1 MVNKPM
7 KKACG
12 LYTIDIIVTK
22 KDGLWRANVW
32 IGPILEIPKA
42 LRDMGDL
49 EGHKSRRE
57 AEDAGVR
64 WGKERIDVYT
74 KKSRQAR
81 RPGALGLIDANSR
94 KELDQAELESDP
106 AATRAKSY
114 ADTIKDAEAV
124 LAALDTAKVTTHQ
137 TADDIGSRALE
148 LKELFSVNLRENFRE
163 LVDTARLAGLDST
176 RYNRLQDWANDW
188 LMAQLFSNI
197 KIPKALDRPLGEL
210 IADFLDHRGAT
221 EANDEKAVA

>member
-1 MVNKPM
+1 
-7 KKACG
+7 
-12 LYTIDIIVTK
+12 
-22 KDGLWRANVW
+22 
-32 IGPILEIPKA
+32 
-42 LRDMGDL
+42 MGDL

-64 WGKERIDVYT
+64 WGTERIGLYT

-81 RPGALGLIDANSR
+81 RPSALGLIDAKSR

-124 LAALDTAKVTTHQ
+124 LAALDTAKVTSRQ
-137 TADDIGSRALE
+137 TADDIGSPALE
-148 LKELFSVNLRENFRE
+148 LKELFRVNLRENFRE

-176 RYNRLQDWANDW
+176 RNNRLQDWANDW

-197 KIPKALDRPLGEL
+197 KIPKASTDLS
-210 IADFLDHRGAT
+210 
-221 EANDEKAVA
+221 AN